1 MDQVDL
7 GCVGGEEKCFFQG
20 RIAAAHHRDFFIFE
34 EESIAGCAPR
44 DAIARKCIFT
54 FNTQLAVL
62 RTSRENNGFCEVY
75 GTVGENNLLNVAV
88 ELQLF
93 DILVANIRA
102 EALRLGTEIG
112 HELGPLDSLH
122 KTGEIFDLGCG
133 HESTTGGEGAREE
146 YRLKVGTRRV
156 DGGSVPGRAGTH
168 DNNVV
173 DLLIALRGRF
183 LGFFLGGRGCGK
195 VQTAESGASEQI
207 TQCIFSAHSSLPRIS
222 SDSRSTQQ
230 YPQLFHSGGG

>member
-1 MDQVDL
+1 M
-7 GCVGGEEKCFFQG
+7 
-20 RIAAAHHRDFFIFE
+20 
-34 EESIAGCAPR
+34 
-44 DAIARKCIFT
+44 
-54 FNTQLAVL
+54 
-62 RTSRENNGFCEVY
+62 Y
-75 GTVGENNLLNVAV
+75 GTVGENNLLNIAV
-88 ELQLF
+88 EFQLF

-112 HELGPLDSLH
+112 HEFGSLNALH
-122 KTGEIFDLGCG
+122 KTGEILDFGCG
-133 HESTTGGEGAREE
+133 HESAAGGEGACEE

-207 TQCIFSAHSSLPRIS
+207 AQCIFSAHSSLPQFS
-222 SDSRSTQQ
+222 ADSRSTQQ